1 MKGIAARL
9 WAWLRRTTLASA
21 GALRSFAVWV
31 SPLPRLIPALLI
43 AVFALSLLAWAF
55 LDRQSSYVLYFPDH
69 RGKTFGGEL
78 RDLPWRSTAEDRAEL
93 LVSEFLLGPR
103 DPRLLP
109 ALPPTTR
116 LVSILLRKGTLYVDL
131 GEETALLPRPELEKA
146 ILALRKTL
154 NLGFRQAGRL
164 VVTIGGWQPWAEAP
178 GAAGAAKKAE

>member
-109 ALPPTTR
+109 ASSRSSSGKAPST
-116 LVSILLRKGTLYVDL
+116 SISARR
-131 GEETALLPRPELEKA
+131 RPSCPGPSSK
-146 ILALRKTL
+146 KPSSPS
-154 NLGFRQAGRL
+154 GR
-164 VVTIGGWQPWAEAP
+164 P
-178 GAAGAAKKAE
+178 